1 MSTLSNLKLS
11 PYMRQKLIDK
21 IRPIWT
27 EVLSDDIES
36 VVNDGFTGLKDY
48 SDYELIC
55 EYETMFTAYILD
67 SSENEY
73 TDSRDDFINELK
85 LDIATNRML
94 YAESKD

>member
-1 MSTLSNLKLS
+1 MSTLNNLKLS

-21 IRPIWT
+21 IRPIWIET
-27 EVLSDDIES
+27 LSDDIES
-36 VVNDGFTGLKDY
+36 VVNDGFTGLKVY

-55 EYETMFTAYILD
+55 EYETMFSEDILD
-67 SSENEY
+67 SSEEEY

-94 YAESKD
+94 HAESED

>member
-1 MSTLSNLKLS
+1 
-11 PYMRQKLIDK
+11 MRQKLIDK